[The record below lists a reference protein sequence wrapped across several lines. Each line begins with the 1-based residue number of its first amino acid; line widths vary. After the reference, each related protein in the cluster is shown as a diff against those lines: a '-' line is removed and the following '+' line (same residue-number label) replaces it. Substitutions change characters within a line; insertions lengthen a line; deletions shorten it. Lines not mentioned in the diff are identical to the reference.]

1 MDYNQVQ
8 INKAEN
14 GYIVA
19 STKYICGQ
27 QQPEQEVNVFTKWEE
42 VELHLN
48 PKKAKLAVAS

>member
-8 INKAEN
+8 INKADN
-14 GYIVA
+14 GFIVA
-19 STKYICGQ
+19 TTKHLFGERT
-27 QQPEQEVNVFTKWEE
+27 PEQAVHVFKQWDE

>member
-19 STKYICGQ
+19 TTKYIFGQ